1 MVSLGVEHKGQSFH
15 FFFLF
20 LQLLIS
26 DDRTR
31 TFLLIGPLI
40 RKYSYEDTKLY
51 VRISLYKYK
60 TKIFNEDNFYIN
72 NKVCFLLSV
81 MAYTS
86 YHLSNREQS
95 IRNNHNFVDTF
106 TEGNSTRSVYVYLL
120 DRPPKQ
126 KLTLQTKVHIIKH
139 LSPSK
144 IHALSQPLIA
154 SETN

>member
-1 MVSLGVEHKGQSFH
+1 MKIIFT
-15 FFFLF
+15 
-20 LQLLIS
+20 LI
-26 DDRTR
+26 
-31 TFLLIGPLI
+31 I
-40 RKYSYEDTKLY
+40 E
-51 VRISLYKYK
+51 
-60 TKIFNEDNFYIN
+60 
-72 NKVCFLLSV
+72 VCFLLSM

-86 YHLSNREQS
+86 YHLSNREYS

-126 KLTLQTKVHIIKH
+126 KLTLEMKVHIIKH

-144 IHALSQPLIA
+144 IYALSQPLIA